1 MRELVDAS
9 NPLDSACRIMIL
21 EDQLAE
27 AERINTDLQ
36 RALDDRPPGNPSSSS
51 VIPTAGL

>member
-9 NPLDSACRIMIL
+9 NPLDAACRIMIL

-36 RALDDRPPGNPSSSS
+36 RALDDRSPGNPSAS
-51 VIPTAGL
+51 

>member
-36 RALDDRPPGNPSSSS
+36 RALDDRPPGNPLR
-51 VIPTAGL
+51 AQ